1 MNDNTIN
8 AVIEKK
14 DGEISVPVF
23 PVAGLLP
30 FGITKIKN
38 VYNTDEYSDFTCKDI
53 YECEKAFWDTN
64 PDKDKDKDEI
74 AYWKEKLG
82 NQQVRT
88 PEDVIEKL
96 INYAGFD
103 DRILVMFN
111 DEIVVRLRNEG
122 VFDMS
127 KVTFVSDSAYRLCR
141 VHEECPAVRLIHVDK
156 KNLLNSIEK
165 ELKNMDFDYMM
176 SNPPYDNGI
185 DLKILTNVLPHC
197 DKACVVHPSTYL
209 IQNKPSNKFVSFN
222 EKFSHNIKQVELM
235 WGNHVFGIELAVPVA
250 IVQFDKSKN
259 KANFHVEDA
268 DTKDKYEAN
277 GIDDVTWYGKKYL
290 SYGLKEFFKK
300 MEKNDSLYDH
310 FANTDEKRTDFSV
323 RVALI
328 VGHTNT
334 NQSGIR
340 DDFFTFVSPE
350 TIKYNYVSK
359 DYVFS
364 KSEKEHT
371 NEGKI
376 FPMWSFAT
384 EDERTNFVIYLKSKF
399 ARFCLSYYK
408 QSKNMYCGELKIVPW
423 MDFSQR
429 WDDKKLKE
437 HFNISDELWKYI
449 DEFIPDYYDD
459 YKFDYDK

>member
-8 AVIEKK
+8 VVIEKE
-14 DGEISVPVF
+14 DGEIDVPVY

-38 VYNTDEYSDFTCKDI
+38 VYNTDEFSDFTCKDVYR
-53 YECEKAFWDTN
+53 YEKDFNEKE
-64 PDKDKDKDEI
+64 DKDKSEKTF
-74 AYWKEKLG
+74 WKEQLG
-82 NQQVRT
+82 LQNFRT
-88 PEDVIEKL
+88 PDCIVEEL
-96 INYAGFD
+96 INEAGFD
-103 DRILVMFN
+103 DSILVMFN
-111 DEIVVRLRNEG
+111 DEIVIRLRDEQGFN
-122 VFDMS
+122 MS
-127 KVTFVSDSAYRLCR
+127 KITFMSDSEYRLCR
-141 VHEECPAVRLIHVDK
+141 VHEECPEVMLIHVDK
-156 KNLLNSIEK
+156 NNLLNSIEK
-165 ELKNMDFDYMM
+165 ELKNMHFDYMI
-176 SNPPYDNGI
+176 SNPPYDDGI
-185 DLKILTNVLPHC
+185 DLKILTNVLPCC

-209 IQNKPSNKFVSFN
+209 IQNKPSNKFSSFN
-222 EKFSHNIKQVELM
+222 EKFSHNIKHVELM
-235 WGNHVFGIELAVPVA
+235 WGNHIFKIELAVPVA
-250 IVQFDKSKN
+250 IVQFDKSKD
-259 KANFHVEDA
+259 KSNFHVKDA
-268 DTKDKYEAN
+268 DTKEEYYAN
-277 GIDDVTWYGKKYL
+277 GINDVTWYGKKYL
-290 SYGLKEFFKK
+290 SYGLKDFFNKI
-300 MEKNDSLYDH
+300 EKQDSLYNH

-323 RVALI
+323 KVALI

-359 DYVFS
+359 DYVLS